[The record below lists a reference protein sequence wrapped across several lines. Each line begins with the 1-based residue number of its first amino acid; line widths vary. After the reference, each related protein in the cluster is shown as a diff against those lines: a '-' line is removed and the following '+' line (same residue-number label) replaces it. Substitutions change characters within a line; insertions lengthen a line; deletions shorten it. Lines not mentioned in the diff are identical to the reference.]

1 MSLPEEISLQV
12 EASLSFGKRV
22 ELAVSRKFDALRK
35 NNKPRTNLG
44 F

>member
-22 ELAVSRKFDALRK
+22 ELAVSHVLLVLDKE
-35 NNKPRTNLG
+35 
-44 F
+44 